1 MFKINYDSD
10 SKKLKVGSTVDPY
23 KQGWK
28 FALSLKIAHIK
39 KANVIPSLSSL
50 SSLFKMSES
59 LLLLFKKE
67 RRE

>member
-10 SKKLKVGSTVDPY
+10 SKKLKVGSTVDPC

-28 FALSLKIAHIK
+28 FALTLKIAHIK

-50 SSLFKMSES
+50 FKKSES